1 MSDRELIVE
10 ALERLLRMIEN
21 LQRQVDTLAARQEVS
36 EKMIAMQLEELRSR
50 LSAKS

>member
-21 LQRQVDTLAARQEVS
+21 LQRQLDALAARQEVS
-36 EKMIAMQLEELRSR
+36 EKMIAMQIEDLRSQ
-50 LSAKS
+50 LFAKR